1 MRFSRS
7 LLHSVH
13 EAAVQP
19 VVAPRLRQRLLAHEI
34 IELAEGIKTGRAE
47 YTQAL
52 SEYNKEIETAKNT
65 KLNEELE
72 ASEGTESSE
81 AGFKST
87 LPEPPK
93 PTVPLDGN
101 AYFQTLPIPLANF
114 LKKYPPS
121 PFREYSKVPVT
132 LDHPE
137 ANPFIGNINP
147 VTNKRHDPVYSLRRQ
162 SDLYKAAYRYGIAH
176 LLPPLANGKMFYE
189 EKYEKKPVLRGAT
202 RFKLTIGERNAPE
215 RKREM
220 AEAIAKA
227 DEIIA
232 KAKGSKWR
240 KKMESKN
247 KKPLPWF

>member
-87 LPEPPK
+87 LPEPPN
-93 PTVPLDGN
+93 PL
-101 AYFQTLPIPLANF
+101 F
-114 LKKYPPS
+114 L
-121 PFREYSKVPVT
+121 
-132 LDHPE
+132 
-137 ANPFIGNINP
+137 
-147 VTNKRHDPVYSLRRQ
+147 
-162 SDLYKAAYRYGIAH
+162 
-176 LLPPLANGKMFYE
+176 
-189 EKYEKKPVLRGAT
+189 
-202 RFKLTIGERNAPE
+202 
-215 RKREM
+215 
-220 AEAIAKA
+220 
-227 DEIIA
+227 
-232 KAKGSKWR
+232 
-240 KKMESKN
+240 
-247 KKPLPWF
+247 